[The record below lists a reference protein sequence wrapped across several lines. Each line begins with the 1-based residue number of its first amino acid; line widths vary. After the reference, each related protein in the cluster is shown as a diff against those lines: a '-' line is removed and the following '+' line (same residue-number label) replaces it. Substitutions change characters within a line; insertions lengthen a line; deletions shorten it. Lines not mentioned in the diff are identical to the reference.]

1 MEHSVS
7 GESAGAR
14 AVRPRTVASAIE
26 ELDATIRSGR
36 GRELV
41 AIPTGFQPLDR
52 VLHGGVRPGEL
63 MLVGGA
69 PGVGKTIA
77 TLQWARNMAASGK
90 TVLYVCYEHQEADL
104 LLRLLALEM
113 GELGEAPDADGGR
126 ERFQAALAFAAG
138 MGGQG
143 LDTVLASE
151 ELARQAYA
159 RVEEYAQRLWLVRAS
174 GARTGLAEIERLVSG
189 EDREQPE
196 VLFVDYLQKVAV
208 IPSEIDELEK
218 VRLVAEG
225 LKDLALTYRIPVV
238 SVVASDLDGLRSR
251 RLRFHHFRG
260 SSALAF
266 ESDVILVLNE
276 KFRALSKVHLAY
288 DPLRAQSFR
297 AWVVFS
303 IEKNRGGQNLIDLE
317 HRKDFE
323 HLRFDPF
330 GGLVAEKLADEGE

>member
-1 MEHSVS
+1 MS
-7 GESAGAR
+7 GESGVAR
-14 AVRPRTVASAIE
+14 AVRPRTVANALE
-26 ELDATIRSGR
+26 ELDATIRSGQA
-36 GRELV
+36 RELV

-52 VLHGGVRPGEL
+52 VLNGGLRPGEL
-63 MLVGGA
+63 VLVGGG

-77 TLQWARNMAASGK
+77 TLQWARNIAVSGR

-113 GELGEAPDADGGR
+113 GELGEAQGADGGQ
-126 ERFQAALAFAAG
+126 ERFQAALAVAAA

-143 LDTVLASE
+143 LATVLQSE
-151 ELARQAYA
+151 DFARQAYA
-159 RVEEYAQRLWLVRAS
+159 RVEEYAERLWLVRAS
-174 GARTGLAEIERLVSG
+174 GARTGLAEIERMVSG
-189 EDREQPE
+189 EDREAPA
-196 VLFVDYLQKVAV
+196 VLFLDYLQKVAV
-208 IPSEIDELEK
+208 IPLESDELEK
-218 VRLVAEG
+218 VRRIAEG
-225 LKDLALTYRIPVV
+225 LKDLALNHRIPVV

-251 RLRFHHFRG
+251 RLQLHHFRG

-276 KFRALSKVHLAY
+276 KVRAVSKIHLAY
-288 DPLRAQSFR
+288 DPVRAESFR

-330 GGLVAEKLADEGE
+330 GGLVAEKLAGEGE